1 MKRTNSQTFKNI
13 KVKGEIVMDIP
24 ILGKNKQQRPQQ
36 RVQIDPSKL
45 ANVVCPEC
53 GSIYFETVQMIKV
66 ISELQSQ
73 SGQKEMVPIPILK
86 CSNPICGKIIDRPG
100 DHIKHIDENPDT
112 PSTEEMA
119 QNEEE

>member
-1 MKRTNSQTFKNI
+1 
-13 KVKGEIVMDIP
+13 MDIP

-45 ANVVCPEC
+45 ANVVCPDC

-73 SGQKEMVPIPILK
+73 SGQKELVPIPILK
-86 CSNPICGKIIDRPG
+86 CANPICGKIIDRPG
-100 DHIKHIDENPDT
+100 DHIKHVSDEDIESSEDDIT
-112 PSTEEMA
+112 P
-119 QNEEE
+119 NEENKG